1 MTRTRVSKRC
11 DAWVWAS
18 LLLTG
23 LGCAAPQ
30 EPQSAVATRVTE
42 SEAETPPRKP
52 DGVVLEPPT
61 AMPSAAARAE
71 ARGVVT
77 LREPLA
83 EEALR
88 QCITTILDAWQHE
101 SIERLRELLTTDAGP
116 LDSRSGGRKAL
127 EDSWRQRMH
136 IHEYEH
142 LAGLELVRFERV
154 QRWDWDALGQP
165 DAPERPAGMQPG
177 ELYVRVPLEVT
188 VVAGEKLFDDEMVL
202 LLRPEGAHFRVAAYG
217 EQSR

>member
-1 MTRTRVSKRC
+1 
-11 DAWVWAS
+11 
-18 LLLTG
+18 
-23 LGCAAPQ
+23 
-30 EPQSAVATRVTE
+30 
-42 SEAETPPRKP
+42 
-52 DGVVLEPPT
+52 
-61 AMPSAAARAE
+61 MPSAAPRAE

-88 QCITTILDAWQHE
+88 QCITTILDAWQHK
-101 SIERLRELLTTDAGP
+101 SIEGLRELLTADAGP
-116 LDSRSGGRKAL
+116 LDGRSGGRKAL

-136 IHEYEH
+136 VHEYER

-154 QRWDWDALGQP
+154 QRWEWDALGHP
-165 DAPERPAGMQPG
+165 DAPERPADMQPG

-188 VVAGEKLFDDEMVL
+188 VVAGEKLFEDEMVL
-202 LLRPEGAHFRVAAYG
+202 LLRPEGTRFRVAAYG